1 MPRVVVGS
9 KNPVKIMA
17 VKVVF
22 GKMLGKTKVFSF
34 KIDSGVGKQPIGFE
48 QTYKGALSRA
58 KQALKSIK
66 GADYGVG
73 LEGGVQDYSFG
84 WFTAGVSVIID
95 KKGKIGVGISAS
107 LPLEKEII
115 NEIKNGKELGE
126 VMEHESGISNVKQK
140 QGAFGIRTHG
150 VVTREK
156 AYEHGIAAALSR
168 FISRKPKSKAF

>member
-1 MPRVVVGS
+1 MMLKIVVGS
-9 KNPVKIMA
+9 KNPVKINA
-17 VKVVF
+17 AKIVF
-22 GKMLGKTKVFSF
+22 QKMLGKAQVFSLQV
-34 KIDSGVGKQPIGFE
+34 DSGVGKQPIGFE

-58 KQALKSIK
+58 KKALKSVK
-66 GADYGVG
+66 GADFGVG

-84 WFTAGVSVIID
+84 WFTAGVAVIID

-115 NEIKNGKELGE
+115 DEIKEGKELGE
-126 VMEHESGISNVKQK
+126 VMEEESGISNVKQK

-156 AYEHGIAAALSR
+156 AYEHGIAAALSK
-168 FISRKPKSKAF
+168 FI